1 MWLIAKDGFVSIV
14 EKPRDRTLDRLTLR
28 ARVRS
33 DLEHLRATVLPTLSP
48 IQTDGGTDYPY
59 RATAP
64 RADVAS
70 AVAEMVLAIDYG
82 NFKATVAKH
91 HGRRRAEVYG
101 GVWEE
106 LLRLEK
112 LQVPTDTPPAA
123 LVVPLVESY
132 GGVLVDDQGRLLL
145 REPTNHFGG
154 YVWTFAKG
162 RPDPGES
169 PQAAALREVREETGY
184 DATITGLLPG
194 MFPGTTGSTVMFMM
208 RPLGPPVAHSWETAQ
223 VRWVTLADARA
234 YLEQTTT
241 AQGRQRDLAIL
252 QAAADFLGI
261 EAP

>member
-1 MWLIAKDGFVSIV
+1 
-14 EKPRDRTLDRLTLR
+14 
-28 ARVRS
+28 
-33 DLEHLRATVLPTLSP
+33 
-48 IQTDGGTDYPY
+48 
-59 RATAP
+59 
-64 RADVAS
+64 
-70 AVAEMVLAIDYG
+70 MVLAIDYV

-91 HGRRRAEVYG
+91 HGRQRAEVYG

-112 LQVPTDTPPAA
+112 LQVPTDTLPAA
-123 LVVPLVESY
+123 LVVPPVESY

-184 DATITGLLPG
+184 DAKIIGLLPG
-194 MFPGTTGSTVMFMM
+194 VFPGTTVSTVMFMM

-252 QAAADFLGI
+252 QAAADFLGV
-261 EAP
+261 AAS